1 MHKNLRPF
9 LAELIGSFAFV
20 LISAGAVCTSQLA
33 YGSGPPQ
40 AHLLTIA
47 LATGLMLMVW
57 LPVTL
62 EVAGGFLN
70 PAVTLTLWVFKR
82 LEGGRACWLIAAQLL
97 GGFAA
102 GLCLRW
108 MFADGVLNEAH
119 FGTPHLN
126 MPAFGGTATGE
137 PTVPIL
143 LSGIGIEFVLT
154 FLIALVI
161 YAAILD
167 PRAPQL
173 GVFGPGLTL
182 IALTLMAYPLTGV
195 AVNPARW
202 LGPAL
207 WELTINRQAFRDHA
221 VYWIGPIFGALAA
234 GAVYEYLFWPAD
246 DAGTTTETSGGGT
259 APVTS
264 TLFKKKG

>member
-1 MHKNLRPF
+1 MDKTLRPY

-20 LISAGAVCTSQLA
+20 LISAGTVCSSQLV

-40 AHLLTIA
+40 AYLLTIA
-47 LATGLMLMVW
+47 LATGFMLMVW
-57 LPVTL
+57 LPISRDNG
-62 EVAGGFLN
+62 GGFLN
-70 PAVTLTLWVFKR
+70 PAVTLTLWVFR
-82 LEGGRACWLIAAQLL
+82 RIDGSRAGGLIGCQLL
-97 GGFAA
+97 GGFVA

-108 MFADGVLNEAH
+108 MFADSVLNEAH

-126 MPAFGGTATGE
+126 MPAFGAAMGGE
-137 PTVPIL
+137 PTVRVL

-154 FLIALVI
+154 FFLAFVI

-173 GVFGPGLTL
+173 GILAPGVTL
-182 IALTLMAYPLTGV
+182 IALTLMGYPLTGA

-207 WELTINRQAFRDHA
+207 WELTVVSTAFRDHA
-221 VYWIGPIFGALAA
+221 VYWIGPIFGALTA
-234 GAVYEYLFWPAD
+234 GAAYEYLIWPAD
-246 DAGTTTETSGGGT
+246 DGRPIADSGTN
-259 APVTS
+259 PLTS
-264 TLFKKKG
+264 TVFKKK